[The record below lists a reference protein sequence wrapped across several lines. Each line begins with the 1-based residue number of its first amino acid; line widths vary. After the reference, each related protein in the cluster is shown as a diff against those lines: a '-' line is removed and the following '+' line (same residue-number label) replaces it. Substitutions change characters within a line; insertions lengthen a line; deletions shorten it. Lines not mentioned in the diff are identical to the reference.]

1 MTLNREPLG
10 VRCVSSN
17 VCLHLKGPAIREA
30 ICFGGRQNA
39 YAQGSLRVTLAEDEV
54 RFEQREPGSAGFQGR
69 YENDRTT
76 SLSQIL
82 IGLQTGVIASLGG
95 VASRKNKP
103 RP

>member
-30 ICFGGRQNA
+30 ICFGGRRNA

-54 RFEQREPGSAGFQGR
+54 RFEQREQALRVFRDGTKMTGR
-69 YENDRTT
+69 PRY
-76 SLSQIL
+76 
-82 IGLQTGVIASLGG
+82 
-95 VASRKNKP
+95 RKS
-103 RP
+103 